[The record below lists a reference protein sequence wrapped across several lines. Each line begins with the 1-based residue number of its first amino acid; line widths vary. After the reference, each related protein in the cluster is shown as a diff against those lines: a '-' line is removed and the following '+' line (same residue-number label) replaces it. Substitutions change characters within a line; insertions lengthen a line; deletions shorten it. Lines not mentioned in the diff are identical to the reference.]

1 MFYYH
6 IEKSSWFQVKS
17 CLGNYN
23 LEPVTFNVCD
33 TLDLFLGYL
42 YIRHWYDNQTK
53 YGKNVTSIA
62 VCD

>member
-42 YIRHWYDNQTK
+42 WR
-53 YGKNVTSIA
+53 VF
-62 VCD
+62 V